1 MQEIKTLIEVYRAGF
16 WTCAVLAAVSAVAA
30 VVMFFRLDIRGVYRM
45 MSGKAE
51 RQTVERLQRQ
61 NALSGRLTDPLE
73 YATSGGLTGETGPM
87 AAATEPLRQPA
98 PAAPPAAAPPRQA
111 PPPAAVPA
119 QGSAGISVR
128 KKVILV
134 HTQERIPRSVQG

>member
-16 WTCAVLAAVSAVAA
+16 WTCAVLAAVSAAAA

-73 YATSGGLTGETGPM
+73 YATSGGLTVATGPM
-87 AAATEPLRQPA
+87 AATAPLRQPVPDA
-98 PAAPPAAAPPRQA
+98 PAPRQAPPAAAA
-111 PPPAAVPA
+111 PAE
-119 QGSAGISVR
+119 GFAGISVR

-134 HTQERIPRSVQG
+134 HTQERIPRSAQG